1 MYRIIIALALGCC
14 RLLRWDMR
22 TAGLQHIPEDGPA
35 IIASNHVGYLDFVF
49 LGVAA
54 WRRRRLVRFMALRE
68 AFQHRVFGP
77 ILRGLHHI
85 PVDRSGDAAA
95 SLDLAVQVLRHGE
108 VVGLHPE
115 GKVSKSFVTMPGKSG
130 AVRLAIE
137 TGAPLIPAAVWG
149 SQRILAPGRRPRFPR
164 RVAIVTTFGP
174 PVQISSDAD
183 PAEATLALMERIGRL
198 VDETAAAYP
207 QRPRGP
213 DDTWWLPNGDA
224 GGAPPSSGSSAKAE
238 PGA

>member
-1 MYRIIIALALGCC
+1 MYRIVIALALGCC
-14 RLLRWDMR
+14 RLLRWDRR
-22 TAGLQHIPEDGPA
+22 TAGVEHVPLSGPA

-49 LGVAA
+49 LGAA
-54 WRRRRLVRFMALRE
+54 VWERRRLVRFMALQE
-68 AFQHRVFGP
+68 AFDHRLFGP

-95 SLDLAVQVLRHGE
+95 SFDLAILALRRGE

-115 GKVSKSFVTMPGKSG
+115 GRVSRSFATLAGKSG

-164 RVAIVTTFGP
+164 RVAIVTTFGAP
-174 PVQISSDAD
+174 IPIAHDTD
-183 PAEATLALMERIGRL
+183 PSEATIALMDRIGQL
-198 VDETAAAYP
+198 VDEAAAAYP
-207 QRPRGP
+207 QHPRGP
-213 DDTWWLPNGDA
+213 DDSWWLPNGDGRA
-224 GGAPPSSGSSAKAE
+224 ATAE
-238 PGA
+238 PGGTVKPGP